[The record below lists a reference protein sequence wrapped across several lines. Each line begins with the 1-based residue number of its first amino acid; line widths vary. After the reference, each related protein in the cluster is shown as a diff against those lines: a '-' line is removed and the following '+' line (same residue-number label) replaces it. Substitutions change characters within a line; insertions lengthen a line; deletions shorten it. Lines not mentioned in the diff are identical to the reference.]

1 VTAEDEVSFAAPLV
15 DVTVQEPSLI
25 TDPLPLGRYL
35 WRVQAIGTSGAPAP
49 FSPAQLLEVEPASMQ
64 GTAGLRALPAS
75 LAQAAQTKVLLVP
88 LLAQRKDTTMLL
100 IDRGVAES
108 GPHAWDKVHPGTD
121 MSDPADNMNCALAVA
136 AMINAYSGG
145 KLSQDRIGCEL
156 RSATTPGAEGDLNW
170 GRGVPVNEF
179 ARILAFALGVV
190 PARFDVPG
198 QGPDARDYF
207 WQ

>member
-1 VTAEDEVSFAAPLV
+1 
-15 DVTVQEPSLI
+15 
-25 TDPLPLGRYL
+25 
-35 WRVQAIGTSGAPAP
+35 
-49 FSPAQLLEVEPASMQ
+49 
-64 GTAGLRALPAS
+64 
-75 LAQAAQTKVLLVP
+75 
-88 LLAQRKDTTMLL
+88 
-100 IDRGVAES
+100 VAES

-156 RSATTPGAEGDLNW
+156 SSATTPGAEGDLNW

-207 WQ
+207 WP